1 MPSWQN
7 MPKGCSEGEDVNA
20 KSSSAWRLFYLNP
33 DTTPPPPPRA
43 SLQLGK
49 GRNQLLDLTQDRWP
63 HGGAPSL
70 SPGPQEYQEWDSPGL

>member
-33 DTTPPPPPRA
+33 DTTPPPRGRA
-43 SLQLGK
+43 CSLEKAG
-49 GRNQLLDLTQDRWP
+49 TS
-63 HGGAPSL
+63 SL
-70 SPGPQEYQEWDSPGL
+70 I